1 MSAFFVESL
10 SSKPLCPHWQLYC
23 QRRSIV
29 LFGLDRKIFYERYF
43 KQMKILWQ
51 KWRPLVWTQ
60 VDTCFSVLSSGGEG
74 TLGKGMVIYLFVL
87 NRVSLSRLIWYAR
100 WILFVLQ
107 VYKSNDVSLLWRGF
121 CPLSLTGWKNLGC
134 CAKQGMYFRVFLSL
148 TEKSNPRWLTY
159 AQMVEYPPPLP
170 SPRYCN
176 VRIEEVRFW
185 LVTRV

>member
-1 MSAFFVESL
+1 MIKMAS
-10 SSKPLCPHWQLYC
+10 
-23 QRRSIV
+23 
-29 LFGLDRKIFYERYF
+29 
-43 KQMKILWQ
+43 
-51 KWRPLVWTQ
+51 
-60 VDTCFSVLSSGGEG
+60 TCFSVLSSGGKG

-159 AQMVEYPPPLP
+159 AQMVEYPPPP
-170 SPRYCN
+170 PPRDCH
-176 VRIEEVRFW
+176 VRIEGGQILTRDPCLAYVRSRIIAQLCKKNRSRRW
-185 LVTRV
+185 IINSY